1 MTVWSD
7 KTLYDRI
14 FDRWTEKDNDYARVN
29 RNRKTITRYFRS
41 DEVVET
47 DDKGNLVGQNIY
59 NGSGS
64 WYSRQMATG
73 FQGSMTSKNTDWI
86 RHAMEEI
93 KLRGVD
99 QLDIWTQDI
108 TEYMTTVYLKS
119 NFYDIQP
126 QFTHDG
132 ITTGSPVIFGEEDIL
147 KERTMWMPM
156 HFSKTRV
163 YYDKWNVEE
172 GVIIK
177 DDTWTAKQIVDTF
190 AKNDP
195 AKRKKKLSVAVNTA
209 YEQGTL
215 EETFTVY
222 RATFK
227 VGDPIWEGF
236 KKPKGSFAWLS
247 VYMLELSDAKDSDR
261 KNDALNDNIGYF
273 SQPFSVWNFDKKPWE
288 SSSRTPAHYAI
299 WDCMSLQQI
308 DKNAHENMQLKNR
321 PPTYSPNSME
331 GRLKLSPE
339 GQMFVSDAEYDRPPK
354 PVDMIGDI
362 TLNMEFVD
370 IKVEALK
377 RWFWIDKFQM
387 FTDLAA
393 ANKAPVAAIHIWQLA
408 GEKATLLSPAIET
421 HSSYLETID
430 NRMMDIEIQAGRG
443 PFDKRTLENITD
455 IIVSTLDRP
464 VSKVSVKPVFIGQL
478 AKAQKVSQTLQPIQ
492 TTLDALNPL
501 IGMFPQLRHKYREYE
516 LADKIEN
523 ALDFP
528 QDVVV
533 PKDEYDE
540 KVRAEAEAI
549 AQQQQFENNVEMA
562 KASKSISGKVEPDS
576 VLATVAGAQG

>member
-1 MTVWSD
+1 MTAWSD
-7 KTLYDRI
+7 KKLYDRI
-14 FDRWTEKDNDYARVN
+14 YDRWVEKDNDYARVN

-47 DDKGNLVGQNIY
+47 DEKGNLVGRNIY

-86 RHAMEEI
+86 SYAMEEL
-93 KLRGVD
+93 KLRGLD
-99 QLDIWTQDI
+99 KLDIWTQDI
-108 TEYMTTVYLKS
+108 KEYMSTVYLKS
-119 NFYDIQP
+119 NFYNIQP

-132 ITTGSPVIFGEEDIL
+132 ITTGSPVIFGEENIL
-147 KERTMWMPM
+147 EEKTMWMPM

-190 AKNDP
+190 AKGLSAEARR
-195 AKRKKKLSVAVNTA
+195 AKLPIAIVTS
-209 YEQGTL
+209 YDQGDMEQTY
-215 EETFTVY
+215 TVY
-222 RATFK
+222 KATFK
-227 VGDPIWEGF
+227 STDAIWEGNF
-236 KKPKGSFAWLS
+236 KKPQGTFKWYT
-247 VYMLELSDAKDSDR
+247 VYFPELIEAEGKKKDTPV
-261 KNDALNDNIGYF
+261 NDDIGDF
-273 SQPFSVWNFDKKPWE
+273 SQPFAVWNFDKKPWE
-288 SSSRTPAHYAI
+288 ASSRTPAWYAI

-308 DKNAHENMQLKNR
+308 DKNLHENMQLKNR
-321 PPTYSPNSME
+321 PPIYAPDSMKDK
-331 GRLKLSPE
+331 LKLSPE
-339 GQMFVSDAEYDRPPK
+339 GQMFVSQDEYDSPPK
-354 PVDMIGDI
+354 AVDLVGDI
-362 TLNMEFVD
+362 TLNMNFVD

-421 HSSYLETID
+421 HSSYLETTD

-443 PFDKRTLENITD
+443 PFDKRTIENITD
-455 IIVSTLDRP
+455 VIMSNLDKS
-464 VSKVSVKPVFIGQL
+464 VSKVSVKPVFIGPL

-492 TTLDALNPL
+492 TTLDALSPL
-501 IGMFPQLRHKYREYE
+501 IGLFPQLANKYREYE

-540 KVRAEAEAI
+540 INAAQAEAA
-549 AQQQQFENNVEMA
+549 AQQQNFENSVEMA
-562 KASKSISGKVEPDS
+562 KASKSVSGPVDETS
-576 VLATVAGAQG
+576 VLANAGAQ